1 MLKFGIIAEDAPG
14 LIHLQ
19 GNNCEA
25 PSMLTIGKI
34 WKTLFKVI
42 KGTEVAAD
50 SYQILE
56 MMILKSVYKVWAYR

>member
-1 MLKFGIIAEDAPG
+1 MIAEDAPG
-14 LIHLQ
+14 PIHLQ

-25 PSMLTIGKI
+25 PSILTIGKI

-50 SYQILE
+50 SYHIFKLV
-56 MMILKSVYKVWAYR
+56 ILKTVS